1 MRMRDDFSPAIRP
14 EFDRLRVVLVRS
26 RNPLNIGAAA
36 RAMSNFGFAHLR
48 VVTPYG
54 PAFREARSAVGA
66 ADVLE
71 TAEEYGSV
79 AEAVGDC
86 ALVVGTTAVGKRSIQ
101 HDIARLER
109 GAEQLRKG
117 LSAGNVA
124 LLFGSERT
132 GLSNKDFSHC
142 HWLMRIPTCEANISM
157 NLGQA
162 VAVCLYEIVRDG
174 AAAPQSQSNRER
186 KRNGSVRRIDRA
198 THHDA
203 LRGAAHQRISKT
215 EDLLLHRSE
224 NTPAGAAAEAFHRGR
239 RGVGRHAAA
248 DALQDAADVAAP
260 AGTREKPQVSR
271 KDRARLELQPH
282 GDVSYEPHSQEWLC
296 HLVETGA

>member
-1 MRMRDDFSPAIRP
+1 MRDSNMRDEFSPAIRP

-48 VVTPYG
+48 VVNPYA

-66 ADVLE
+66 AELLG
-71 TAEEYGSV
+71 TAEEYDSV

-109 GAEQLRKG
+109 GAELLRKG
-117 LSAGNVA
+117 LVAGNVA

-142 HWLMRIPTCEANISM
+142 HWLIRIPTCEANISM

-162 VAVCLYEIVRDG
+162 VAVCLYEIVR
-174 AAAPQSQSNRER
+174 
-186 KRNGSVRRIDRA
+186 
-198 THHDA
+198 
-203 LRGAAHQRISKT
+203 
-215 EDLLLHRSE
+215 
-224 NTPAGAAAEAFHRGR
+224 
-239 RGVGRHAAA
+239 
-248 DALQDAADVAAP
+248 AAP
-260 AGTREKPQVSR
+260 AAPRTDAQSAPPGELIEQLTTMLFEALRASGYLKPKTSAYTEAKIRRRVR
-271 KDRARLELQPH
+271 RLKLSTEDAEAWIGMLRQMN
-282 GDVSYEPHSQEWLC
+282 WKMRR
-296 HLVETGA
+296 T

>member
-1 MRMRDDFSPAIRP
+1 MRDSAMRDEFSPAIRP

-36 RAMSNFGFAHLR
+36 RAMSNFGFGHLR

-66 ADVLE
+66 ADVIE

-86 ALVVGTTAVGKRSIQ
+86 ALVVGTTAVGKRSIK

-117 LSAGNVA
+117 FVAGNVA

-142 HWLMRIPTCEANISM
+142 HWLIRIPTCEANISM

-162 VAVCLYEIVRDG
+162 VAVCLYEIVRD
-174 AAAPQSQSNRER
+174 APAAPQPDAQSAPPGELIEQLTTALFEALRASGYLKPKTSAYTEAKIR
-186 KRNGSVRRIDRA
+186 RRVRR
-198 THHDA
+198 
-203 LRGAAHQRISKT
+203 LKLST
-215 EDLLLHRSE
+215 ED
-224 NTPAGAAAEAFHRGR
+224 AEAWIGMLRQMNWKMR
-239 RGVGRHAAA
+239 R
-248 DALQDAADVAAP
+248 
-260 AGTREKPQVSR
+260 T
-271 KDRARLELQPH
+271 
-282 GDVSYEPHSQEWLC
+282 
-296 HLVETGA
+296 